1 MVKTKRILTRAE
13 EEDKKRLQLE
23 KDAKRKRLERSK
35 HTETEKNSS
44 KTFTMEVIEML

>member
-23 KDAKRKRLERSK
+23 KDA
-35 HTETEKNSS
+35 TETEKNSS
-44 KTFTMEVIEML
+44 KTSTMEVIEML